1 MRTFTVRQRRKYSER
16 KGSKVTPNDRRI
28 AKVINFGLM
37 YGMSP
42 FGLAKNLGI
51 GRDEAKNYI
60 NKFFARFPGVHDYW
74 KGQEL

>member
-1 MRTFTVRQRRKYSER
+1 
-16 KGSKVTPNDRRI
+16 
-28 AKVINFGLM
+28 M

-60 NKFFARFPGVHDYW
+60 NKFLLDSRAFMNTWTAR
-74 KGQEL
+74 EL